1 MVFQNFQSLDF
12 GMLPKSLMIIIKKQQ
27 QTLTII
33 QLVFNDDDFLKKNKN
48 PISIYNHCSQKNKN
62 KIEIQ
67 IKFC

>member
-33 QLVFNDDDFLKKNKN
+33 QLVFKIHDDDFYFFKQRPNFN
-48 PISIYNHCSQKNKN
+48 I
-62 KIEIQ
+62 
-67 IKFC
+67 